1 MFRTLGLAVSVQ
13 RQDMSA
19 THLSPRT
26 SSPVVVLPFAERGR
40 ELWHKSAPAALRAGA
55 FAHEKQAWK
64 LWRRHLAARQQLAPQ
79 KLGAQWID
87 LRCATKSQRGPAG
100 GAAMSEI
107 ALAEAESLAPRKLEA
122 KSRRLE
128 AQARQWLAEATDQAI
143 DPAQALD
150 ALVWAYA
157 LPALA
162 QRLPGD
168 VWWQLLDRLVDL
180 AGGEHNRPL
189 QVRGLAGQLLETE
202 LPLVLGY
209 QFPEIKPCRRLI
221 MRSGASLEA
230 GIAEMLAAD
239 GMPRP
244 GSLVELPQLFAC
256 WRRASV
262 LARHARRDPWNEGCR
277 RRLAQ
282 GVRQV
287 SRLLDARGTQAAPG
301 LPRVEWP
308 KRLWSE
314 CVRELGD
321 RRARAVGKWQQSA
334 KHNSAKPARQKHL
347 PSPSAQSDSA
357 CLAVLRQSWSPGAA
371 SLAVEHS
378 GRAVQLEFQSAGQ
391 PLLFGQWNCEIVVDG
406 TPRSAVTG
414 WQASCWV
421 ADRDVAY
428 LELEASYSGDVRV
441 FRQLLLAREEQ
452 FLFLADVVVA
462 RQADSI
468 AYRASLPCATGVST
482 VSIADHTELELIAG
496 KRSYP
501 MLPLALPEWRRQT
514 VDSKFESSAQGCDLR
529 QTGRGRALYAPLFID
544 LDRRRQR
551 RQYTWRRLT
560 VAETRQIVPPS
571 VAAGFR
577 VQRGRRQWL
586 FYRTLTERAGR
597 TVLGVNLWSEFLASC
612 IDKQGESQP
621 LIEVE

>member
-1 MFRTLGLAVSVQ
+1 MAPPELG
-13 RQDMSA
+13 
-19 THLSPRT
+19 T
-26 SSPVVVLPFAERGR
+26 
-40 ELWHKSAPAALRAGA
+40 
-55 FAHEKQAWK
+55 
-64 LWRRHLAARQQLAPQ
+64 
-79 KLGAQWID
+79 QWLD

-100 GAAMSEI
+100 DAAKSEI
-107 ALAEAESLAPRKLEA
+107 ALAEAESLGPRKLEA

-202 LPLVLGY
+202 LPLVLGC
-209 QFPEIKPCRRLI
+209 QFPEIKPCRRLLA
-221 MRSGASLEA
+221 RSGASLEA
-230 GIAEMLAAD
+230 GLAELLSND

-277 RRLAQ
+277 QRLAQ

-301 LPRVEWP
+301 LPRVEWR

-334 KHNSAKPARQKHL
+334 KHKAAKPSRQKHL

-391 PLLFGQWNCEIVVDG
+391 PLLFGKWNCEIVVDG

-414 WQASCWV
+414 WEASCWV

-428 LELEASYSGDVRV
+428 LELEASYSGEVRV

-468 AYRASLPCATGVST
+468 AYRASLPCAAGVST
-482 VSIADHTELELIAG
+482 VPIADHTELELIAS

-514 VDSKFESSAQGCDLR
+514 VDSKFESSAAGCDLV
-529 QTGRGRALYAPLFID
+529 QSGRGRALYAPLFID

-612 IDKQGESQP
+612 IDEQGESQP

>member
-1 MFRTLGLAVSVQ
+1 
-13 RQDMSA
+13 MSA
-19 THLSPRT
+19 TYLSPRA
-26 SSPVVVLPFAERGR
+26 SSPVSVLPFAERGR
-40 ELWHKSAPAALRAGA
+40 ELWHKSAPSALRAGD

-64 LWRRHLAARQQLAPQ
+64 LWRRHLAAREQLAPQ
-79 KLGAQWID
+79 KLGAHWPD
-87 LRCATKSQRGPAG
+87 ALCSRKLRRAPADTAATG
-100 GAAMSEI
+100 EL
-107 ALAEAESLAPRKLEA
+107 ALAQPASLAPRKLET

-128 AQARQWLAEATDQAI
+128 AQARQWLAESTDQAI
-143 DPAQALD
+143 DTAQALD
-150 ALVWAYA
+150 ALQWAYA

-162 QRLPGD
+162 ERLPGD

-209 QFPEIKPCRRLI
+209 QFPEIKPCRRLVK
-221 MRSGASLEA
+221 RSGASLEA
-230 GIAEMLAAD
+230 GIAEMLATD

-244 GSLVELPQLFAC
+244 AGLTELPQLFAC
-256 WRRASV
+256 WRRASL
-262 LARHARRDPWNEGCR
+262 LARHVRRDPWSEGCR
-277 RRLAQ
+277 QRLAQ

-301 LPRVEWP
+301 LPRVQWP
-308 KRLWSE
+308 KPLWNA

-321 RRARAVGKWQQSA
+321 RRGRAVCKWQQSA
-334 KHNSAKPARQKHL
+334 KHSAAKPARQKHL
-347 PSPSAQSDSA
+347 FSPSAQSDSA

-414 WQASCWV
+414 WEASCWV

-462 RQADSI
+462 RQAEAI
-468 AYRASLPCATGVST
+468 AYRASLPCADGVT
-482 VSIADHTELELIAG
+482 TTPIADHTELELLAG
-496 KRSYP
+496 KHSYP
-501 MLPLALPEWRRQT
+501 MLPLALPEWRRQV
-514 VDSKFESSAQGCDLR
+514 VDSKLESSATGCELV
-529 QTGRGRALYAPLFID
+529 QAGKGRALYAPLFID

-560 VAETRQIVPPS
+560 VAETRKIVPPS

-597 TVLGVNLWSEFLASC
+597 TVLGVNLWSEFLASR
-612 IDKQGESQP
+612 IDEQGESQP

>member
-482 VSIADHTELELIAG
+482 VPIADHTELELIAG

-612 IDKQGESQP
+612 IDEQGESQP